1 MIPEIIFKSGDYFGE
16 LALLNRRGRAG
27 TVVTLTDSFFSVI
40 SYDSYE
46 RLLKKDQ
53 NKKMQDYVRF
63 LREIP
68 YVHNWLV
75 KETQGLFKLCE
86 NNKRQIASRDE
97 LIIKEGD
104 PCKSVIIV
112 ISGEL
117 EIVKRNL
124 NDVFFNEDFGVVGI
138 KE

>member
-53 NKKMQDYVRF
+53 NKKMQDHVTF

-86 NNKRQIASRDE
+86 NNRRKITSRNE
-97 LIIKEGD
+97 EIIKEGD

-117 EIVKRNL
+117 ELVKRNL
-124 NDVFFNEDFGVVGI
+124 NDVFFN
-138 KE
+138 